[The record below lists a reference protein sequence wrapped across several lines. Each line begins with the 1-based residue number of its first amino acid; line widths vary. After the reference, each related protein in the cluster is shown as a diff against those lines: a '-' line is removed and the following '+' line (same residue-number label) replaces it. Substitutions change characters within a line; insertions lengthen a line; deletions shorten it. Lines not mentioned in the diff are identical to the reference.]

1 MNLPSAFLA
10 CDLEVTTLPWAAIV
24 DHLKSGSLMPVF
36 LSKLLISGTTMSWM
50 LQDLRSASLMLS
62 LTPLT
67 LSKLVKYLP
76 RSLPRTAEII
86 LSTSKPA
93 DLAGLTMFVI
103 GARRLSRSWPI
114 PLLSMKYARLGRT
127 DVIVSNGL
135 SRTWSTK
142 LIRGLRTSRS
152 TLSLAF
158 LQSFWYCANV
168 LILLL
173 LTWRTSRRGM
183 IAPS

>member
-1 MNLPSAFLA
+1 
-10 CDLEVTTLPWAAIV
+10 
-24 DHLKSGSLMPVF
+24 
-36 LSKLLISGTTMSWM
+36 M

-76 RSLPRTAEII
+76 RSLPSTAEII

-93 DLAGLTMFVI
+93 DLAVLTMFVI

-158 LQSFWYCANV
+158 LQSF
-168 LILLL
+168 
-173 LTWRTSRRGM
+173 
-183 IAPS
+183 